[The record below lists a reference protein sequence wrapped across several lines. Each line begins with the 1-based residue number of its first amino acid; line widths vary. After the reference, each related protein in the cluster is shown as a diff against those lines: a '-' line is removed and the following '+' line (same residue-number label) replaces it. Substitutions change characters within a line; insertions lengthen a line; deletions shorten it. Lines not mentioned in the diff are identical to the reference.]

1 MVDYLSSEMKIV
13 YHPDFHDDVR
23 LFERTK
29 TLVERA
35 LRGEILL
42 GVEGFAFSESSFRMF
57 FNGYERDIKSPFVFG
72 IEDNYSAAR
81 WAANVIFLTPKCDG
95 KAGPITAHT
104 TLRDL
109 GDYVRTK
116 RIVYLYV
123 GMAAAVMGT
132 NFEFEIIPE
141 LKNVALEIHEQNAG
155 SSIYSASIV
164 ASRIFEKEGG
174 LPGSVNVFQIL
185 DAAERTL
192 SNFQMTVNEVIYTKR
207 EAAWTRNVRNAHE
220 RNPSLELH
228 VIVGVGHLWPVLK
241 PSTYA
246 SFQGI
251 DDTQANLIA
260 QMYSEIDGPRL
271 LELLPGS
278 ISPDYTWHA
287 PPCV

>member
-57 FNGYERDIKSPFVFG
+57 FNGYERDIESSFVFG

-81 WAANVIFLTPKCDG
+81 WAANVIFLTPKCD
-95 KAGPITAHT
+95 AIT

-109 GDYVRTK
+109 GDYVLTK

-132 NFEFEIIPE
+132 NFEFEIIPK
-141 LKNVALEIHEQNAG
+141 LKNVALEIHRQNAG

-207 EAAWTRNVRNAHE
+207 EAAWTRNVRIAHE
-220 RNPSLELH
+220 RSPSLELH
-228 VIVGVGHLWPVLK
+228 VIVGVGHLWPDLK
-241 PSTYA
+241 PSMYA
-246 SFQGI
+246 SFLGI

-260 QMYSEIDGPRL
+260 QRYSEIDGPRL

-287 PPCV
+287 PPCSCV